1 MCILPNFQE
10 SDLAT
15 FKQKRK
21 EENKEAKTG
30 EMTVPESLVLENLVQ

>member
-21 EENKEAKTG
+21 EENKEVKTG
-30 EMTVPESLVLENLVQ
+30 KMTVPETVLLENLV